1 MQTYIGYNVNIV
13 VIKITIM
20 NQNTISKLGL
30 KIRIERQKQKISQE
44 KLAEFTNL
52 NRNFIGMIERGE
64 TNVTVRNLESI
75 TNALNLPVK
84 ELFNFII

>member
-1 MQTYIGYNVNIV
+1 
-13 VIKITIM
+13 M
-20 NQNTISKLGL
+20 NEHTVLKLGL

-44 KLAEFTNL
+44 KLAEISNL

-64 TNVTVRNLESI
+64 TNVTVKNLENI
-75 TNALNLPVK
+75 ANALGLPIQ

>member
-1 MQTYIGYNVNIV
+1 
-13 VIKITIM
+13 M
-20 NQNTISKLGL
+20 NENTVLKLGL

-44 KLAEFTNL
+44 KLAELSKL

-64 TNVTVRNLESI
+64 TNVTVKNLENI
-75 TNALNLPVK
+75 ANALGLPIQ

>member
-1 MQTYIGYNVNIV
+1 
-13 VIKITIM
+13 M

-44 KLAEFTNL
+44 KLAELTNL

-75 TNALNLPVK
+75 ANALNLPVK

>member
-1 MQTYIGYNVNIV
+1 
-13 VIKITIM
+13 M

-44 KLAEFTNL
+44 KLAEFANL
-52 NRNFIGMIERGE
+52 NRNFVGMIERGE
-64 TNVTVRNLESI
+64 TNVTVRNLENI
-75 TNALNLPVK
+75 ANALNLPVK

>member
-1 MQTYIGYNVNIV
+1 MNENTVL
-13 VIKITIM
+13 KI
-20 NQNTISKLGL
+20 GL

-44 KLAEFTNL
+44 KLAEISNL

-64 TNVTVRNLESI
+64 TNVTVKNLENI
-75 TNALNLPVK
+75 ANALGLPIQ